1 MRVGVIS
8 HTLGGRGGIER
19 TVELQ
24 VRALRTRGHDV
35 ALLSGPTLG
44 NGWLARAVSAGTLA
58 LLPSR
63 RLGDCDVLLAHYPP
77 APQVAHRTGRPYVH
91 FLHHPLRA
99 AYPTL
104 TQRQRARYRVWSAM
118 GATLMSVDAAGV
130 RGAARVAVPS
140 PSVAREVERIY
151 GVTPTVLPIG
161 VDLQQLQP
169 GGGDRHGPLLFVGRP
184 QEPYKRLDVAL
195 DVARQLNRPLHIVG
209 RAGPHVVDD
218 VDAVW
223 RGYLT
228 GEALAECFRQAS
240 VLLFPSVHEDF

>member
-99 AYPTL
+99 AYPTS

-169 GGGDRHGPLLFVGRP
+169 GGGDRHGPLLMRAADFRCLRMSAGRKSRTNAWTSP
-184 QEPYKRLDVAL
+184 STSPVNSIVLCISSEGP
-195 DVARQLNRPLHIVG
+195 ARMWWTTLM
-209 RAGPHVVDD
+209 
-218 VDAVW
+218 
-223 RGYLT
+223 
-228 GEALAECFRQAS
+228 
-240 VLLFPSVHEDF
+240 LFGAAI